1 MLDSLLFEELLLK
14 NPNKEVISFGAMY
27 EKEVTKRVQ
36 ELLKDSS
43 PFQMAA
49 SISILFYPW

>member
-14 NPNKEVISFGAMY
+14 NPDEEVISFGAMY

-36 ELLKDSS
+36 ELLNDSS
-43 PFQMAA
+43 LFQMAA
-49 SISILFYPW
+49 SISIFFYSW